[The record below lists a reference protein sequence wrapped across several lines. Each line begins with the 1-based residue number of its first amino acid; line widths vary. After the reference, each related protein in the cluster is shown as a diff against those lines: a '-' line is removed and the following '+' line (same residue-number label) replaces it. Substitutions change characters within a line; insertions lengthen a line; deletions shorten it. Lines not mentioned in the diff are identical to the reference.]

1 MRGHG
6 RSADIFAS
14 ALAKHRMAPPKELPP
29 MKHYRKSLLIH
40 ATRWLALLMA
50 IVPLGAANAEN
61 THKDPDW
68 IATWTAAPQPPMPG
82 AIDHYEAQS
91 LRLIVHVSAGG
102 SQVRIRLSNRYGNA
116 PLTIGAAHVARR
128 TSGADIDPAF
138 DRALTF
144 AGRASVV
151 VPAHATVM
159 SDPVR
164 LEVPAL
170 ADLAVSLY
178 LPKGAEATTVHILA
192 QQTSYASRPG
202 DVTAAAHFPVARP
215 IDMWPF
221 LTGVDVMPRTAAFA
235 VVAFGD
241 SIVDGDG
248 STADANQRW
257 PDALAARL
265 QQAGQNV
272 AVLNAGLIGNRL
284 LHGSPGGPPYGE
296 ALGEAGLARFTRDA
310 LDQPGVKVV
319 IVRIGSNDL
328 GFVHSL
334 APPGESVNADDLIGG
349 YRRLITLAHQHGQAI
364 VGTTIPPFENAA
376 IPGYSTPAKDA
387 IRQQVNAWI
396 RHGHQFDAVL
406 DADQILHDPSHPARL
421 LPAYDSGDHL
431 HPNDVGYRALASA
444 LSLDMLDK
452 LAAASSRGNLTQAM
466 ATK

>member
-1 MRGHG
+1 
-6 RSADIFAS
+6 
-14 ALAKHRMAPPKELPP
+14 
-29 MKHYRKSLLIH
+29 MKHHRESSVARAL
-40 ATRWLALLMA
+40 RWLALLMA
-50 IVPLGAANAEN
+50 IVPLGVASADNA
-61 THKDPDW
+61 HKDAGW
-68 IATWTAAPQPPMPG
+68 IGTWSAAPQPPMPSS
-82 AIDHYEAQS
+82 IDHYQAQS

-116 PLTIGAAHVARR
+116 PLIVGAAHVARR
-128 TSGADIDPAF
+128 TNGADIDPAF

-144 AGRASVV
+144 AGRAAVV
-151 VPAHATVM
+151 VPAHATVL
-159 SDPVR
+159 SDPVQ

-192 QQTSYASRPG
+192 QQTSYVSRPG
-202 DVTAAAHFPVARP
+202 DATAAAHFPVAHP
-215 IDMWPF
+215 IDLWPF
-221 LTGVDVMPRTAAFA
+221 LTGVDVMPGAATFA

-241 SIVDGDG
+241 STVDGDG

-296 ALGEAGLARFTRDA
+296 ALGEAGLERFTRDA
-310 LDQPGVKVV
+310 LDQPGAKVV

-328 GFVHSL
+328 GFLHSL
-334 APPGESVNADDLIGG
+334 APPGESVNADDLIAG
-349 YRRLITLAHQHGQAI
+349 YRRLIALARQHGQAI

-376 IPGYSTPAKDA
+376 IPGYSTPTKDA

-396 RHGHQFDAVL
+396 RHGSEFDAVL
-406 DADQILHDPSHPARL
+406 DADDILHDPSHPARL

-444 LSLDMLDK
+444 LSLNMLDK
-452 LAAASSRGNLTQAM
+452 LAAESSSGKATHAM